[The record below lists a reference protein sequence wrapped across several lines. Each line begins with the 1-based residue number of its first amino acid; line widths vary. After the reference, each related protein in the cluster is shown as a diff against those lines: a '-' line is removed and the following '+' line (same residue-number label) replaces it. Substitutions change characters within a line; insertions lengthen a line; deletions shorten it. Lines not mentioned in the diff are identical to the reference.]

1 MTKYLYLAF
10 TLAFGLSITSCKQ
23 DIPQKETTEDTSTST
38 TISTPKLLAEEYWQ
52 IEGNNSELNLQQ
64 RFRFDFHADNTF
76 TARYDENATASPS
89 TASARAAK
97 AEYYI
102 YTGTY
107 TYSNGKL
114 TIRSVAFS
122 TTQGVTDAQRTT
134 EVTKLA
140 QALVGRVFQYNEAQ
154 RTLTLTS
161 EKASTATT
169 EETKDLLLIFTR
181 PATPSGEKEDSSDQ
195 TSEAD
200 IKSILTN
207 GQWVRDEF
215 IIGSPDEHHVRN
227 RFIITFSSDASC
239 QIHTIVDNFRD
250 QDSISLGSRTYIKE
264 GQYTLYKDGTVHLR
278 IYRRNIWP
286 LQPDSVDNNSLIVFK
301 IDKKQGRL
309 LSQAAG
315 EFKQTDT
322 TIRLTDGVWVLDDS
336 DIERS
341 GEPETYDYSDKQTI
355 ITFHT
360 DSTYSLRFLRRTRGS
375 QRNNLSA
382 HYNNEY
388 FATGTYSY
396 EKGIVKLL
404 SYTFSGYGSKF
415 ITYRRQHPEEDNG
428 AKLSLEGLAFKLNT
442 ERSYMFISKQD
453 SDPKLFP
460 KPSHPEDGREE
471 ERVFLPAVQL
481 ISWKTKLQ

>member
-10 TLAFGLSITSCKQ
+10 ALAFGLSITSCKQ
-23 DIPQKETTEDTSTST
+23 DIPQKETTEDTSAST
-38 TISTPKLLAEEYWQ
+38 TISTPKLLTEEYWQ

-76 TARYDENATASPS
+76 TARYDESATATPS

-161 EKASTATT
+161 EKASTATA

-181 PATPSGEKEDSSDQ
+181 PATPGGEKEDSSDQ

-227 RFIITFSSDASC
+227 RFIITFSSGASC
-239 QIHTIVDNFRD
+239 RIEVIKDDFRS
-250 QDSISLGSRTYIKE
+250 QDSIHQGSRTRSYK
-264 GQYTLYKDGTVHLR
+264 GAYFLYEDGTVHLR
-278 IYRRNIWP
+278 LDSDRP
-286 LQPDSVDNNSLIVFK
+286 LQTDSVDLGVIVFK

-322 TIRLTDGVWVLDDS
+322 IVRLTDGVWVLDDS
-336 DIERS
+336 DIARP

-404 SYTFSGYGSKF
+404 SYTFGGYGSKF

-428 AKLSLEGLAFKLNT
+428 AKQSLEGLAFKVNT

-471 ERVFLPAVQL
+471 EREFLPAVQL